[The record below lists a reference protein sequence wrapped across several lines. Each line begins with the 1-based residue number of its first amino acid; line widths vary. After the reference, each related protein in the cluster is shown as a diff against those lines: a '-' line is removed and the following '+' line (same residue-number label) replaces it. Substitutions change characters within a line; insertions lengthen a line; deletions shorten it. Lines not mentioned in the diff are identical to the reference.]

1 MQKLSR
7 MEDIVN
13 QFINFF
19 VKRKNDGI
27 VNQEAATTSTH
38 ARHVNQFD
46 ANKLDISKR
55 INSIFSAYFKNILI
69 LLR

>member
-13 QFINFF
+13 RFTNFF

-27 VNQEAATTSTH
+27 VNQETTTTSTH
-38 ARHVNQFD
+38 ARHVNQFG
-46 ANKLDISKR
+46 ANKLGVPK
-55 INSIFSAYFKNILI
+55 
-69 LLR
+69 